1 MGIPVGG
8 QRKPVTITDCQ
19 GREVGID
26 ADGKL
31 LVAATVNV
39 TGGSPSAFTDQQDLS
54 LNPLDSTD
62 NIAVSKVAEWLALN
76 LGSGLVADQVLNVIF
91 KSADGAAFD
100 VPIIEDETLAAGT
113 TSKWFS
119 FPANTLLRAG
129 DHIKV
134 TLTDTGGGETQTASL
149 TIMFSV

>member
-1 MGIPVGG
+1 MAIPIGGI
-8 QRKPVTITDCQ
+8 RRPVTITDCA
-19 GREVGID
+19 GREVGITD
-26 ADGKL
+26 EGKL
-31 LVAATVNV
+31 LVEATVNV
-39 TGGSPSAFTDQQDLS
+39 TGGVPETFTAQQDLS
-54 LNPLDSTD
+54 AAPLDATD
-62 NIAVSKVAEWLALN
+62 NVAVAKVAEWLALN

-129 DHIKV
+129 DHIEV
-134 TLTDTGGGETQTASL
+134 TLTDTGGGETETASL